1 MDFRRYKIVFS
12 PTSKRK
18 IKCIYEYIA
27 EELLEKR
34 IATKIM
40 KKILQKINELEFMP
54 NINQVINPKDKNTRK
69 YRKLIVENYVII
81 YSVKKKKVYIDNIF
95 HERNDYLN
103 QKNYFFRNKY

>member
-1 MDFRRYKIVFS
+1 
-12 PTSKRK
+12 
-18 IKCIYEYIA
+18 
-27 EELLEKR
+27 
-34 IATKIM
+34 
-40 KKILQKINELEFMP
+40 MP
-54 NINQVINPKDKNTRK
+54 NIHQIINPKNTKK